1 MNALCGRVCE
11 CKFLYVIR
19 CLRFRV
25 GSLTDDR
32 DKVQNSRLCVISSNR
47 RVEFSLKEAERK
59 KVFVST
65 DGGVGERLIT
75 GDNWIRRKKNIFT
88 QLISAKW
95 GRICVSQG
103 HLQHPSR
110 CFKCYQ

>member
-1 MNALCGRVCE
+1 MCE